1 MFSFTTISKIKL
13 ILYKNFNQLVTFTVL
28 EKNEVPLNANALLT
42 DSTLAKVMKAD
53 LKEKYY
59 MSLSCIRKPQYIDG
73 THHGINWDR
82 IAE

>member
-1 MFSFTTISKIKL
+1 MFSFTTISMIKL

-59 MSLSCIRKPQYIDG
+59 HVIILHQKATIYRWHPPWY
-73 THHGINWDR
+73 
-82 IAE
+82 